1 LAGYQQPALGP
12 CPYSVGH
19 RLAAGNG
26 DPMKLLG
33 NSIVVG
39 AWTLASRILGFV
51 RDVLF
56 AAILG
61 TGPAAEAFLVAF
73 ALPNMFRRIFAEGAL
88 NLAFVPIYA
97 KKIAGMDDPDAFAS
111 DVFANLFAIL
121 LALVILAQ
129 ALMPLMVLAMASGFI
144 HDGRFDLA
152 ILYGRVAFPYILFVS
167 IAALLSAA
175 LNALGRFSVAA
186 AAPILL
192 NMCFIATLSLVP
204 MTNLEP
210 GLALALTVPVAG
222 LAQATLVI
230 VALRRAGVHLALR
243 WPRLSDDMSRLL
255 RLAAPAML
263 AGGVIQINLLIG
275 RQVAS
280 YQEGGVAWLNYADR
294 LCQLPL
300 GVIGIAIG
308 IVLLPDLSH
317 RLHANDT
324 DGSRRAFNRALE
336 ACLTLALPATV
347 ALIVAA
353 LPIISV
359 LFERGAFGS
368 DDSRATALALAVY
381 AAGLPAFMLQKIY
394 QPLFFAREDS
404 KRPMLYALTSMLV
417 NAAVAVGFMAT
428 LGYLAAAVGTSLAA
442 WTMVLLLGHGAVR
455 MGPATQ
461 LDARNRRNLPRIVL
475 ASLVLGLFLFGF
487 IQLAG
492 DQFGRQTLRYAY
504 LAALVLGGLLV
515 YFAMCASLR
524 VWTPGEILALLRKR
538 PNPES

>member
-1 LAGYQQPALGP
+1 
-12 CPYSVGH
+12 
-19 RLAAGNG
+19 
-26 DPMKLLG
+26 MKLLG

-39 AWTLASRILGFV
+39 AWTLASRILGFI

-56 AAILG
+56 AALLG

-97 KKIAGMDDPDAFAS
+97 RKIAGLDDPD
-111 DVFANLFAIL
+111 VFVGEVLANLLAIL

-129 ALMPLMVLAMASGFI
+129 ALMPLMVLAMASGFL

-167 IAALLSAA
+167 VAALLSAA

-192 NMCFIATLSLVP
+192 NMAFIATLSLVP
-204 MTNLEP
+204 LTNLEP

-222 LAQATLVI
+222 LAQAALVM
-230 VALRRAGVHLALR
+230 VALRRAGVRLALR
-243 WPRLSDDMSRLL
+243 WPRVSDDMNRLL

-280 YQEGGVAWLNYADR
+280 YEDGGVAWLNYADR

-317 RLHANDT
+317 RLHAHDT
-324 DGSRRAFNRALE
+324 EGSRRAFNRALE

-359 LFERGAFGS
+359 LFERGAFGPE
-368 DDSRATALALAVY
+368 DSRATALALAVY
-381 AAGLPAFMLQKIY
+381 AVGLPAFMLQKIY

-404 KRPMLYALTSMLV
+404 KRPMLYALASMLV
-417 NAAVAVGFMAT
+417 NAVVAVGLMAT
-428 LGYLAAAVGTSLAA
+428 LGYLAAALGTTLAA
-442 WTMVLLLGHGAVR
+442 WIMVLLLGRGAGR
-455 MGPATQ
+455 MGPATR

-492 DQFGRQTLRYAY
+492 DRFGHGMLRYAL

-515 YFAMCASLR
+515 YFVMCASLR
-524 VWTPGEILALLRKR
+524 VWTPSEILALLRR
-538 PNPES
+538 RLHPDS